1 MIVFDL
7 KCDAAGH
14 VFEAWFAGSEA
25 FKEQKRTG
33 LLTCPVCGDRNIGK
47 AAMAA
52 AVPRKASTSREN
64 GTVPAAAN
72 MDDGQAKALLS
83 AMAVAQEKLLQGS
96 QWVGRQFDSQAR
108 AMDAGDIEKATIHGE
123 VTREQATALVEDG
136 IAVSPLPFPVIPP
149 EKRN

>member
-7 KCDAAGH
+7 KCDAGGH

-25 FKEQKRTG
+25 FEEQKTKG
-33 LLTCPVCGDRNIGK
+33 LLVCPVCGDLNIRK

-52 AVPRKASTSREN
+52 AVPRKGNSGADN
-64 GTVPAAAN
+64 TVAAAAN
-72 MDDGQAKALLS
+72 IDDGQAKALLS
-83 AMAVAQEKLLQGS
+83 ALAAAQEKLLQDS
-96 QWVGRQFDSQAR
+96 QWVGRQFDSQVR
-108 AMDAGDIEKATIHGE
+108 AMDAGEIEKSTIHGE
-123 VTREQATALVEDG
+123 VTPEEAKALHEDG

>member
-7 KCDAAGH
+7 KCDAGGH
-14 VFEAWFAGSEA
+14 VFEAWFADSKA
-25 FKEQKRTG
+25 FEEQKIKG
-33 LLTCPVCGDRNIGK
+33 LLTCPVCGDLDIRK

-52 AVPRKASTSREN
+52 AVPRKGNAGADN
-64 GTVPAAAN
+64 TVAAAAN
-72 MDDGQAKALLS
+72 IDDGQAKALLS
-83 AMAVAQEKLLQGS
+83 ALAATQEKLLQDS

-108 AMDAGDIEKATIHGE
+108 AMDAGEIEKTTIHGE
-123 VTREQATALVEDG
+123 VTREEAKALLEDG